1 MGKVNVKFSKTSVKR
16 TVKEYVIMTIGL
28 LFYAFAWVGIIL
40 PANGV
45 GGGASGIALLVYYAT
60 GGVGGGIPIGV
71 SFLVVNAILV
81 VAAVFTLGA
90 KFGTKTIYSIFVMSA
105 MLSFLQGVL
114 PDNVLQLANDK
125 LLSAILGGAMAGFGV
140 SLCLM
145 QGGST
150 GGTDIIAMIINK
162 YRNISYGRV
171 IMASDFIII
180 SCSYFIFGDLATI
193 VYALVLAAVFS
204 YTADAMMAGNKQSS
218 QLFVMS
224 EKYGE
229 IADMITHGM
238 HRGATVIDGVGW
250 YTKKPSK
257 VVMVMCRKAET
268 NLILQRIKEVDQKAF
283 VTVGS
288 IMGVYGQGFDTFRR

>member
-1 MGKVNVKFSKTSVKR
+1 MGKVNVKVSKTTVKR

-28 LFYAFAWVGIIL
+28 FFYAFAWVGIIM
-40 PANGV
+40 PADGV
-45 GGGASGIALLVYYAT
+45 GGGASGISLLIYYAT
-60 GGVGGGIPIGV
+60 GGASGGIPVGI
-71 SFLVVNAILV
+71 SFLIVNAILV
-81 VAAVFTLGA
+81 IAAIFILGA

-114 PDNVLQLANDK
+114 PDNVLSLANDK
-125 LLSAILGGAMAGFGV
+125 LLSAILGGATAGLGV

-171 IMASDFIII
+171 IMVVDFIII

-193 VYALVLAAVFS
+193 IYALVLTAVFS
-204 YTADAMMAGNKQSS
+204 YTADTLMAGNKQSS
-218 QLFVMS
+218 QMFIMS
-224 EKYGE
+224 EKYAE
-229 IADMITHGM
+229 IADMITHEM
-238 HRGATVIDGVGW
+238 HRGATIIDGVGW

-268 NLILQRIKEVDQKAF
+268 NLILQRIKDIDQKAF